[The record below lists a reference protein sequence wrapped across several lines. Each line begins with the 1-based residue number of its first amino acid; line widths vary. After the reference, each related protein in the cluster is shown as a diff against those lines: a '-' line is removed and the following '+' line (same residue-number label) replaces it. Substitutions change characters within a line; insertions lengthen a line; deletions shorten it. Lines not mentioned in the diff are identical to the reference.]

1 MKFFA
6 LTAAYVA
13 VANAAPSS
21 SENGVNGRK
30 LGQTRDML
38 AHYLD
43 MDQNAAKNFMRNY
56 GCYCY
61 PLASQKVGPA
71 FNYNAEPVDEM
82 DHLCKKLWRAQKCI
96 EIDSTNGVYEKAC
109 DVGQAYGMHLN
120 EDTNELICGTE
131 ENQSQQDKLSCRF
144 NMCELEKDF
153 ATKVADLVKS
163 GYERNQAYKNM
174 NEEEYRNT
182 CERVA
187 GSGAETELAC
197 CGTGLKRKTYN
208 TLTSQC
214 CDGDRVES
222 FGSC

>member
-1 MKFFA
+1 MKVFA
-6 LTAAYVA
+6 LTAAYATVA
-13 VANAAPSS
+13 YAAP
-21 SENGVNGRK
+21 EKVGGRK

-38 AHYLD
+38 SHYLD
-43 MDQNAAKNFMRNY
+43 MEQNEAKNFLRNY

-61 PLASQKVGPA
+61 PLMSQKVGPA
-71 FNYNAEPVDEM
+71 FNYNAEPVDAM
-82 DHLCKKLWRAQKCI
+82 DELCKKLWRAQKCI
-96 EIDSTNGVYEKAC
+96 EIDSVNGVYEKAC
-109 DVGQAYGMHLN
+109 DVGQAYGTHLN

-131 ENQSQQDKLSCRF
+131 ANQNQQDKLSCRF

-153 ATKVADLVKS
+153 ATKIADLVKS

-182 CERVA
+182 CARVA
-187 GSGAETELAC
+187 GSGAETDLAC
-197 CGTGLKRKTYN
+197 CGSGLKRKTYN